1 LTKEMLLFSNI
12 EFFLILNITNVSFSF
27 IGINH
32 ELVSKGDYR
41 SIDMNDLFSVSV
53 MYNKHQEKHEKKF
66 GAMKMTGKKIY
77 VVVVRIWVHVGFS

>member
-1 LTKEMLLFSNI
+1 
-12 EFFLILNITNVSFSF
+12 
-27 IGINH
+27 
-32 ELVSKGDYR
+32 
-41 SIDMNDLFSVSV
+41 